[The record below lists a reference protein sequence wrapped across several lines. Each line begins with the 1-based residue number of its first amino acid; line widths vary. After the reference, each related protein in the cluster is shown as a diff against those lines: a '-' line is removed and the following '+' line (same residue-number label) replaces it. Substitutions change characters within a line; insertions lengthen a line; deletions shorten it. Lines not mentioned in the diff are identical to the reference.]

1 MNRACRIIVGLF
13 LAAYLLALFVFLVG
27 TFGWFGAARDPLS
40 GVFLIPLG
48 LPWNLLVERFPEP
61 FWAALAAAAPALNLV
76 LLRLICGRTGR
87 RA

>member
-1 MNRACRIIVGLF
+1 MNRICRIMVGVF
-13 LAAYLLALFVFLVG
+13 LAAYLPALFVFLVG

-61 FWAALAAAAPALNLV
+61 FWAWLAAAAPALNLV
-76 LLRLICGRTGR
+76 LLRLVCGRTGR
-87 RA
+87 RS